1 MMILSGHSWLLFWK
15 PKESTPFHHT
25 FSFLYSW
32 QGSCLSF
39 AFSMKQLQVEQLKFS
54 KPAALQKLYKFVHQY
69 VDEVRFL
76 EYEWYNAVYSMTS
89 WFLCEFLTWCNFIGK
104 PCLYLVH
111 KSYLKQRELNTSRIK
126 I

>member
-1 MMILSGHSWLLFWK
+1 MKSQNE
-15 PKESTPFHHT
+15 PKESTPFQST
-25 FSFLYSW
+25 FIFLYSW

-76 EYEWYNAVYSMTS
+76 GYK
-89 WFLCEFLTWCNFIGK
+89 L
-104 PCLYLVH
+104 
-111 KSYLKQRELNTSRIK
+111 
-126 I
+126 